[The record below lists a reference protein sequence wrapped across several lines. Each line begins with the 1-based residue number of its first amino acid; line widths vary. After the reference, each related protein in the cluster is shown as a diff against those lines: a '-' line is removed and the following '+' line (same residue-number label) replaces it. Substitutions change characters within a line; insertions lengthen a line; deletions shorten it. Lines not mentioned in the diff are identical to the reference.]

1 MTKGVYRMTKQILA
15 DENIELNVS
24 LTNME
29 DVIRHV
35 GAILVNNG
43 YVKET
48 YIDKML
54 EREKLTSTYIGNQVA
69 IPHGTEE
76 SRDDVIATGISLVT
90 IPNGVDFGDGNIAK
104 VIIGIAGRGDEHLE
118 ILSNIAIVCSEEEN
132 VQKIAEA
139 TTKEEILSLF
149 DEVNE

>member
-1 MTKGVYRMTKQILA
+1 MTKQILA
-15 DENIELNVS
+15 KENIELNVS
-24 LTNME
+24 LTDME
-29 DVIRHV
+29 EVIRYT
-35 GAILVNNG
+35 GRILVDNG

-54 EREKLTSTYIGNQVA
+54 EREELTSTYIGNQVA
-69 IPHGTEE
+69 IPHGTEN
-76 SRDDVIATGISLVT
+76 SKGDVKSTGISLIT
-90 IPNGVDFGDGNIAK
+90 IPEGVDFGGGNIAK
-104 VIIGIAGRGDEHLE
+104 VIIGIAGKGEEHLE

-139 TTKEEILSLF
+139 TTKEEILELF

>member
-1 MTKGVYRMTKQILA
+1 MTKQILA
-15 DENIELNVS
+15 VENIELNVS
-24 LTNME
+24 LTGRE
-29 DVIRHV
+29 EVIRHV
-35 GAILVNNG
+35 GGILVNNG

-54 EREKLTSTYIGNQVA
+54 AREKLTSTYIGNQVA
-69 IPHGTEE
+69 IPHGTED
-76 SRDDVIATGISLVT
+76 SRDDVKETGISLIT
-90 IPNGVDFGDGNIAK
+90 IPEGVDFGDGNIAK
-104 VIIGIAGRGDEHLE
+104 VIIGIAGKGDEHLE

-132 VQKIAEA
+132 VKKIAEA

>member
-1 MTKGVYRMTKQILA
+1 MMTKQILTK
-15 DENIELNVS
+15 ENIELNVS
-24 LTNME
+24 LTDME

-35 GAILVNNG
+35 GGILVDNG

-69 IPHGTEE
+69 IPHGTED
-76 SRDDVIATGISLVT
+76 SRDDVIATGIALIT
-90 IPNGVDFGDGNIAK
+90 IPNGVDFGDGNIVK
-104 VIIGIAGRGDEHLE
+104 VIIGIAGIGDEHLE

-132 VQKIAEA
+132 VQKIATA
-139 TTKEEILSLF
+139 STKEEVLNLL